1 LGLFHCF
8 RPGGDWRDQHPLDAA
23 SDVRNLLAIRSFT
36 CATSFHFLITEE
48 ITMKQPILVA
58 GVMLS
63 LLVPG
68 MAHAQ
73 FAKTE
78 DAIKYRAATFVV
90 MGNHFSRIGAVVK
103 GEKPFDKNEVAA
115 NAAVVASMAQLPW
128 QAFGPGTEGGKSLPE
143 IWKEMDKFKAGSEKM
158 QKAVAE
164 LNTAA
169 KSGNLETIKIAF
181 GEAGKSCK
189 ACHDN
194 YRKK

>member
-1 LGLFHCF
+1 MK
-8 RPGGDWRDQHPLDAA
+8 Q
-23 SDVRNLLAIRSFT
+23 SILLA
-36 CATSFHFLITEE
+36 
-48 ITMKQPILVA
+48 
-58 GVMLS
+58 GVVLS
-63 LLVPG
+63 LLAPG

-78 DAIKYRAATFVV
+78 DAIKYRAATFTV

-143 IWKEMDKFKAGSEKM
+143 IWKEMDKFKASSEKM
-158 QKAVAE
+158 QKAVAD

-169 KSGNLETIKIAF
+169 KSGDLDMIKKAF

>member
-1 LGLFHCF
+1 
-8 RPGGDWRDQHPLDAA
+8 
-23 SDVRNLLAIRSFT
+23 
-36 CATSFHFLITEE
+36 
-48 ITMKQPILVA
+48 MKQPILVA
-58 GVMLS
+58 GVLLS
-63 LLVPG
+63 LLAPC

-78 DAIKYRAATFVV
+78 DAIKYRAAIFVV

-115 NAAVVASMAQLPW
+115 NAAVVASLAHLPW

-169 KSGNLETIKIAF
+169 KAGDLETIKKAF